1 MIYLVLSITCM
12 VVLAMAVIVAQGD
25 VFPGEASSVGA
36 EAGSGAGPGPGPGT
50 NASIPRGAIVGRS
63 VNDFSGVN
71 NSEVYP
77 KGKGTE
83 IVNITDVGDGVMQFL
98 LRNRGDWYD
107 GDRDLRN
114 NNKGLGKARAE
125 VSGLGKTNQVAGE
138 TWEYGT
144 TVKLDANFRPM
155 SGFCNIM
162 QQAQISFVRL
172 TKLKGN
178 VVTGGLYYVTNRAEG
193 EFHPQQLAREFTVNR
208 GDWITLVVRVKVHQS
223 DGECT
228 LSVNGDNFKG
238 ARGVQMIKN
247 KPYYSGNWGL
257 YGSVTKDVNGK
268 PLGDNVVWHKDI
280 WLRKVS

>member
-1 MIYLVLSITCM
+1 MICLILSITFM
-12 VVLAMAVIVAQGD
+12 IILAIVIIVAQED
-25 VFPGEASSVGA
+25 VVPGEGNTGA
-36 EAGSGAGPGPGPGT
+36 QTGSGSTEAGPGPGP
-50 NASIPRGAIVGRS
+50 NAPIPSGAIVGRS
-63 VNDFSGVN
+63 VKDFGGVN

-83 IVNITDVGDGVMQFL
+83 IENITDVGGGVMQFL
-98 LRNRGDWYD
+98 LRNRGVWYD

-114 NNKGLGKARAE
+114 NYKGLGKARAE

-144 TVKLDANFRPM
+144 TVKLDTNFRPM

-172 TKLKGN
+172 TQLKGN
-178 VVTGGLYYVTNRAEG
+178 VVTGGLYYVTNPAEG
-193 EFHPQQLAREFTVNR
+193 EFHPQRLAREFTVNR

-228 LSVNGDNFKG
+228 LSVNGDSFKG
-238 ARGVQMIKN
+238 ARGVKMIKN

-280 WLRKVS
+280 WLRKVA